1 MGDLNPK
8 FEKYASGFS
17 EVYKDYFGKEPTM
30 GDYTFNGWLDVKDIP
45 DLNFEEMGKI
55 HAKKVIEEQ
64 EARDLL
70 SAINCY
76 LLCDFGVQDVEMQA
90 QAAAEKERILKI
102 QEKLKKIVGE

>member
-1 MGDLNPK
+1 MEQWIYEAIL
-8 FEKYASGFS
+8 A
-17 EVYKDYFGKEPTM
+17 VVKEPTKENARIVA
-30 GDYTFNGWLDVKDIP
+30 TTILSEI
-45 DLNFEEMGKI
+45 I
-55 HAKKVIEEQ
+55 SEQ

-102 QEKLKKIVGE
+102 QEKLKKIIEVE

>member
-1 MGDLNPK
+1 MLNALRTLIKLKAPWNDAQK
-8 FEKYASGFS
+8 TQVLAWLDAAE
-17 EVYKDYFGKEPTM
+17 DFGKE
-30 GDYTFNGWLDVKDIP
+30 LDEIS
-45 DLNFEEMGKI
+45 G
-55 HAKKVIEEQ
+55 KVIEEQ

-102 QEKLKKIVGE
+102 QEKLKAMVGD

>member
-1 MGDLNPK
+1 MVNALRTLIKLKAPWNDAQKTQVLAWLDAA
-8 FEKYASGFS
+8 E
-17 EVYKDYFGKEPTM
+17 DFGKE
-30 GDYTFNGWLDVKDIP
+30 LDEFSD
-45 DLNFEEMGKI
+45 
-55 HAKKVIEEQ
+55 KVIEEQ

-102 QEKLKKIVGE
+102 QEKLKRIIGE

>member
-1 MGDLNPK
+1 M
-8 FEKYASGFS
+8 S
-17 EVYKDYFGKEPTM
+17 YKDFPEVQEIPS
-30 GDYTFNGWLDVKDIP
+30 LD
-45 DLNFEEMGKI
+45 EYS
-55 HAKKVIEEQ
+55 
-64 EARDLL
+64 DLL

>member
-1 MGDLNPK
+1 MLNALRTLIKLKAPWNDAQK
-8 FEKYASGFS
+8 TQVLAWLDTAE
-17 EVYKDYFGKEPTM
+17 DFGKE
-30 GDYTFNGWLDVKDIP
+30 LDEIS
-45 DLNFEEMGKI
+45 G
-55 HAKKVIEEQ
+55 KVIEEQ

-102 QEKLKKIVGE
+102 QEKLKKIIEGE

>member
-1 MGDLNPK
+1 MEQWIYEAIL
-8 FEKYASGFS
+8 A
-17 EVYKDYFGKEPTM
+17 VVKEPSKENARIVAT
-30 GDYTFNGWLDVKDIP
+30 TILSEI
-45 DLNFEEMGKI
+45 I
-55 HAKKVIEEQ
+55 SEQ

-102 QEKLKKIVGE
+102 QEKLKTMVGE

>member
-1 MGDLNPK
+1 MKQWIYEAIL
-8 FEKYASGFS
+8 A
-17 EVYKDYFGKEPTM
+17 VVKEPTKEIALIVAETI
-30 GDYTFNGWLDVKDIP
+30 YS
-45 DLNFEEMGKI
+45 E
-55 HAKKVIEEQ
+55 IEDRLPQEQ

>member
-1 MGDLNPK
+1 MEQWIYEAIL
-8 FEKYASGFS
+8 A
-17 EVYKDYFGKEPTM
+17 VVKEPTKENARIVA
-30 GDYTFNGWLDVKDIP
+30 TTILSEI
-45 DLNFEEMGKI
+45 I
-55 HAKKVIEEQ
+55 SEQ

-102 QEKLKKIVGE
+102 QEKLKSFVGE

>member
-1 MGDLNPK
+1 MEQWIYEAI
-8 FEKYASGFS
+8 FA
-17 EVYKDYFGKEPTM
+17 VVKEPTKENARIVAKSI
-30 GDYTFNGWLDVKDIP
+30 FSE
-45 DLNFEEMGKI
+45 FEERL
-55 HAKKVIEEQ
+55 IENQ

-102 QEKLKKIVGE
+102 QENLKKIIEGE

>member
-1 MGDLNPK
+1 MINALRTLIKLKAPWNDAQKTQVLAWLDAA
-8 FEKYASGFS
+8 E
-17 EVYKDYFGKEPTM
+17 DFGKE
-30 GDYTFNGWLDVKDIP
+30 LDEIS
-45 DLNFEEMGKI
+45 G
-55 HAKKVIEEQ
+55 KVIEEQ

-102 QEKLKKIVGE
+102 QQKLKQIVGE

>member
-1 MGDLNPK
+1 MEQWIYEAIL
-8 FEKYASGFS
+8 A
-17 EVYKDYFGKEPTM
+17 VVKEPTKENARIVA
-30 GDYTFNGWLDVKDIP
+30 TTILSEI
-45 DLNFEEMGKI
+45 I
-55 HAKKVIEEQ
+55 SEQ

-102 QEKLKKIVGE
+102 QKKLKKIVGE

>member
-1 MGDLNPK
+1 MEQWIYEAIL
-8 FEKYASGFS
+8 A
-17 EVYKDYFGKEPTM
+17 VVKEPTKENARIVA
-30 GDYTFNGWLDVKDIP
+30 TTILSEI
-45 DLNFEEMGKI
+45 I
-55 HAKKVIEEQ
+55 SEQ

>member
-1 MGDLNPK
+1 MWIVLAFIFSNLFSILFFFVYGYLK
-8 FEKYASGFS
+8 GFAKGAESEKQIQENQKGKA
-17 EVYKDYFGKEPTM
+17 EDFGKE
-30 GDYTFNGWLDVKDIP
+30 LDEISS
-45 DLNFEEMGKI
+45 
-55 HAKKVIEEQ
+55 KVIEEQ

-90 QAAAEKERILKI
+90 QAAAEKERIIKI

>member
-1 MGDLNPK
+1 MEQWIYEAIL
-8 FEKYASGFS
+8 A
-17 EVYKDYFGKEPTM
+17 VVKEPTKENARIVA
-30 GDYTFNGWLDVKDIP
+30 TTILSEI
-45 DLNFEEMGKI
+45 I
-55 HAKKVIEEQ
+55 SEQ

-102 QEKLKKIVGE
+102 QEKLKAMVGD

>member
-1 MGDLNPK
+1 M
-8 FEKYASGFS
+8 EQWIY
-17 EVYKDYFGKEPTM
+17 EVILAVVKEPTKENARIVA
-30 GDYTFNGWLDVKDIP
+30 TTILSEI
-45 DLNFEEMGKI
+45 I
-55 HAKKVIEEQ
+55 SEQ

-102 QEKLKKIVGE
+102 QEKLKTMIGE